1 MNRWI
6 KHFLTWS
13 VFLSLFVIVSC
24 TQDPRKTEPTL
35 ILTNGH
41 IWTGV
46 GASDFV
52 EAIAITGNTI
62 TQIGSTDSILA
73 LAGKKSKVIDLHG
86 RLVTAGF
93 NDAHIHFLSGSM
105 GLTQVELS
113 SAKSLDDVI
122 VTTQKFIQENP
133 DAEWIT
139 GRGWQYTFYKSGLP
153 DHSSMKFLDIDKPAF
168 ISAYDGHSAYANK
181 KALSIAGINS
191 NTTFDGFGEV
201 VKDKNG
207 NPTGTLKE
215 NAKSL
220 VYKFVP
226 SPSYEVK
233 LNALRK
239 GLELAASLGITSVQ
253 NASGNETDLNLF
265 KDLYNQNELTLRY
278 AAAFRLN
285 ENTTEKDIERFT
297 FLKDSVGFENDF
309 LRADAIK
316 FMIDGVIESHSGAM
330 LNPYSDLPRNSK
342 DALGSLT
349 MPVERY
355 QSLLKAVDQ
364 KGFRIYTHAIGDRG
378 VREALNAYEL
388 ALRVNPGD
396 KRHRVEHIETIS
408 PQDVGRFASLSV
420 MASMEPNHAQPSTGE
435 GVWEKAIGPARLP
448 YSFAWNTL
456 ISNGAHLVF
465 SSDWPAAF
473 SIDPIRGLHVAVTRT
488 NPDGYPEGGWIPEQ
502 KIRLDQALK
511 AYTYSGAYS
520 SFEENKKGLIAPGFL
535 ADVIVYSDDLFLIDP
550 SRIND
555 TKIVLTVFDGK
566 IIYDKMH

>member
-1 MNRWI
+1 MNRW
-6 KHFLTWS
+6 FARLSTCS
-13 VFLSLFVIVSC
+13 VFFLLFIIASC
-24 TQDPRKTEPTL
+24 TQHPKKSEPTL

-41 IWTGV
+41 IWTGIE
-46 GASDFV
+46 ASDFV
-52 EAIAITGNTI
+52 EAIAITGNKI
-62 TQIGSTDSILA
+62 TQTGSTESILA
-73 LAGKKSKVIDLHG
+73 LAGENSKVVDLQG
-86 RLVTAGF
+86 KLVTAGF
-93 NDAHIHFLSGSM
+93 NDAHIHFLSGSI
-105 GLTQVELS
+105 GITQVELS
-113 SAKSLDDVI
+113 RAKSLDDVI
-122 VTTQKFIQENP
+122 ASTEKFIQDNP
-133 DAEWIT
+133 DAAWIT

-153 DHSSMKFLDIDKPAF
+153 DHTSMKFLDIDKPAF
-168 ISAYDGHSAYANK
+168 IRAYDGHSAYANK
-181 KALSIAGINS
+181 KALALAGIS
-191 NTTFDGFGEV
+191 SATFFDGFGEV

-215 NAKSL
+215 SAMSL
-220 VYKFVP
+220 VDKFVP
-226 SPSYEVK
+226 PPSYEDK

-253 NASGNETDLNLF
+253 NASGDETDLNLF

-278 AAAFRLN
+278 AAAFSVD
-285 ENTTEKDIERFT
+285 ENTTEADVERFA

-330 LNPYSDLPRNSK
+330 LYPYSDLPQNSK

-355 QSLLKAVDQ
+355 QALLKIVDQ

-388 ALRVNPGD
+388 AIRVNPGD
-396 KRHRVEHIETIS
+396 RRHRVEHIETIS

-435 GVWEKAIGPARLP
+435 GVWEKAIGPQRLP
-448 YSFAWNTL
+448 YSFAWSTL

-473 SIDPIRGLHVAVTRT
+473 SIDPMRGLHIAVTRT
-488 NPDGYPEGGWIPEQ
+488 NPDGYPEGGWVPEQ

-520 SFEENKKGLIAPGFL
+520 SFEEAKKGLIAPGFL
-535 ADVIVYSDDLFLIDP
+535 ADIIVYSKDLFLIDP
-550 SRIND
+550 TKIND
-555 TKIVLTVFDGK
+555 AKIILTVFDGK
-566 IIYDKMH
+566 IIYDKMN